1 MFKAILQRQQQ
12 QQQASALAMTPGQ
25 VSNSPAAFT
34 AGSHGTHTDNSSGC
48 ETPNC
53 SSDNSAFTACTA
65 TCGTSREGVTCGTS
79 RDGVTCG
86 TSGEGVSLSAGT
98 PTSMAAAAATAAA
111 LLPCGMRAALQQG
124 APAPSANQQQQQQQQ
139 QMEVPLGSSSSRRRG
154 VQRSRLGQLC
164 SSTGSWV
171 EQQGGGVW
179 DEYEADAL
187 AHVSSSKRQK
197 KTVTGT

>member
-79 RDGVTCG
+79 RGGVTCG

-98 PTSMAAAAATAAA
+98 PTSMAAAATAVA
-111 LLPCGMRAALQQG
+111 LLPCEMRAALQQG
-124 APAPSANQQQQQQQQ
+124 APAPSANQQQQQQ

-164 SSTGSWV
+164 SSKGSWV
-171 EQQGGGVW
+171 KQQGGGVW

-197 KTVTGT
+197 TVTGT